1 MNQMYIVT
9 ITDGNVD
16 SLEYT
21 LRSIDEHDFNY
32 YKNLII
38 SKKKLKKLNKIF
50 KTKKRIFI
58 YKKNSSIYQAM
69 NLGLKKVNDNCI
81 IFLNAGDKFFSKS
94 SLKKIFYYL
103 NKYDFKTCLM
113 FISILKD
120 NKNYFIP
127 KRKVFFSSNFLTH
140 SSFIRPPTKNDFGFN
155 KKNKITADG
164 KWMKDNV
171 KKFNIKKIYVPL
183 TLFSLGGVSNF
194 PSKKSLKMKI
204 NNGVIAISKELLKF
218 ILLKIVGINL
228 FYKIIYYF
236 KYDKIEYKEISKF
249 FKKK

>member
-1 MNQMYIVT
+1 
-9 ITDGNVD
+9 
-16 SLEYT
+16 
-21 LRSIDEHDFNY
+21 
-32 YKNLII
+32 
-38 SKKKLKKLNKIF
+38 
-50 KTKKRIFI
+50 
-58 YKKNSSIYQAM
+58 
-69 NLGLKKVNDNCI
+69 
-81 IFLNAGDKFFSKS
+81 
-94 SLKKIFYYL
+94 
-103 NKYDFKTCLM
+103 
-113 FISILKD
+113 
-120 NKNYFIP
+120 
-127 KRKVFFSSNFLTH
+127 
-140 SSFIRPPTKNDFGFN
+140 
-155 KKNKITADG
+155 
-164 KWMKDNV
+164 MKDNV